1 MAAKTRT
8 SDTSITSTTARTKVR
23 SKKEPPPL
31 PPPRPGSARAQA
43 ANQLVKP
50 AVKKEKAAAAEPR
63 PRPAK
68 PAFPR
73 KSQQPTPPAF
83 AAQLPLAL
91 GKRFDMVR
99 TFLLKQ
105 KGVREDVYFYGP
117 ESGWALRYLH
127 ENRPL
132 CSLHIHDRSP
142 VGIVSLEAQV
152 ADKVDWKGLSP
163 AGRKAR
169 QQAHGSPSM
178 LWLDVPLEEDGA
190 ADFRSIL
197 RAKLATRDDAGA

>member
-1 MAAKTRT
+1 MAGKSKT
-8 SDTSITSTTARTKVR
+8 SDTAITSTTARTRIKA
-23 SKKEPPPL
+23 SKLPPPL
-31 PPPRPGSARAQA
+31 PPRRGKATDKEP
-43 ANQLVKP
+43 VKQ
-50 AVKKEKAAAAEPR
+50 AAAAPARAKAVKPPR
-63 PRPAK
+63 

-73 KSQQPTPPAF
+73 KAQQPTPPAF

-91 GKRFDMVR
+91 GKRFDLVR

-117 ESGWALRYLH
+117 ESGWALRYLQ
-127 ENRPL
+127 ENKPL
-132 CSLHIHDRSP
+132 CSLHIHDSRP
-142 VGIVSLEAQV
+142 VGIVSLEA
-152 ADKVDWKGLSP
+152 AAAERVDWKGLSP

-178 LWLDVPLEEDGA
+178 LWLDVPLEDDGA

-197 RAKLATRDDAGA
+197 RAKLAARDDAGA